1 MQHEDFQTICL
12 GLTFN
17 KNNYL
22 VVAME
27 FSNVRS
33 SKLFSIYDTYTI
45 RLYRN
50 DIQIIEWIFQGKFAR
65 IITKRS
71 ACTCIYLKTMATGF
85 PGLSVFGFVF
95 VVVVFFYIYFNN
107 YLPCLS
113 TCMTRT
119 FEKRKGSRISIEI
132 FLNRKNLINHNF
144 KIFRIP
150 YFLF

>member
-50 DIQIIEWIFQGKFAR
+50 DIKIIEWIFQGKFAR

-95 VVVVFFYIYFNN
+95 FVVVFFTYILITIYHV
-107 YLPCLS
+107 YLHVWHVLL
-113 TCMTRT
+113 
-119 FEKRKGSRISIEI
+119 KKGRVLE
-132 FLNRKNLINHNF
+132 F
-144 KIFRIP
+144 P
-150 YFLF
+150 

>member
-50 DIQIIEWIFQGKFAR
+50 DIQIIE
-65 IITKRS
+65 
-71 ACTCIYLKTMATGF
+71 
-85 PGLSVFGFVF
+85 
-95 VVVVFFYIYFNN
+95 
-107 YLPCLS
+107 
-113 TCMTRT
+113 
-119 FEKRKGSRISIEI
+119 
-132 FLNRKNLINHNF
+132 
-144 KIFRIP
+144 
-150 YFLF
+150 

>member
-17 KNNYL
+17 KNNNL

-85 PGLSVFGFVF
+85 PGLSVFGFVSF
-95 VVVVFFYIYFNN
+95 VVVFFTYILITIYHV
-107 YLPCLS
+107 YLHVWNVLL
-113 TCMTRT
+113 
-119 FEKRKGSRISIEI
+119 KKGRVLE
-132 FLNRKNLINHNF
+132 F
-144 KIFRIP
+144 P
-150 YFLF
+150 

>member
-17 KNNYL
+17 RNNYL

-85 PGLSVFGFVF
+85 PGLSVFGFC
-95 VVVVFFYIYFNN
+95 FFFGFFFTYILITIYHV
-107 YLPCLS
+107 YLNVWHVLL
-113 TCMTRT
+113 
-119 FEKRKGSRISIEI
+119 KKGRVLE
-132 FLNRKNLINHNF
+132 F
-144 KIFRIP
+144 P
-150 YFLF
+150 